1 MKRLILM
8 RHAKTEPWTEGIDD
22 HGRALTKSGH
32 GAAARMGSALKN
44 LDWTP
49 DLALVSTAR
58 RTRETAR
65 YFEDIFPACQLNH
78 HDSLY
83 LAGERGLAD
92 IISDHDGTGTLMV
105 IGHNPGMH
113 DLAVSIMR
121 ASGSADHRA
130 AMRLAAKMPTGAC
143 ALYES
148 KEDGAFLPVHFILQN
163 FLRPKDFPDLAG

>member
-32 GAAARMGSALKN
+32 RAAARMASKLGDIGWAPN
-44 LDWTP
+44 
-49 DLALVSTAR
+49 LALVSTAR

-65 YFEDIFPACQLNH
+65 HMTDRFPESSFDYD
-78 HDSLY
+78 DSLY

-92 IISDHDGTGTLMV
+92 TISDHDGIGTLMI
-105 IGHNPGMH
+105 IGHNPGIH
-113 DLAVSIMR
+113 DLAISIMR

-130 AMRLAAKMPTGAC
+130 SMRLAAKMPTGAC

-148 KEDGAFLPVHFILQN
+148 EEDGAFLPVHLLLQN